1 MISHSHLG
9 ISLLFSSSS
18 YSRYL
23 SYIKKQDFL
32 LKPSG
37 SSWRAFPASPHPPK
51 HGLQWCHSNLDILLL
66 FDSSLYTKYLSLIK
80 KQDFLQKPP
89 GSSWRAIPAYP
100 HAPKHS
106 LQLLHT
112 LTLAFYHFFIAL
124 YMQNTFQ
131 LPKNRISLKTLKEAV
146 DELFQ
151 LNKKRFCINFL
162 FFYILLW
169 SKLTWVKQELS
180 RLSKNSNAI
189 WRPKCSLQ
197 SLRVITFIF
206 HKVL

>member
-1 MISHSHLG
+1 MS
-9 ISLLFSSSS
+9 
-18 YSRYL
+18 
-23 SYIKKQDFL
+23 
-32 LKPSG
+32 
-37 SSWRAFPASPHPPK
+37 
-51 HGLQWCHSNLDILLL
+51 HSNLDILLL

-162 FFYILLW
+162 FFYIVLW

-180 RLSKNSNAI
+180 RLSKISNAI

-197 SLRVITFIF
+197 SLRVIRGFGLMCKLLAKSNFALADPRVTEISIQRIWPLLPRP
-206 HKVL
+206 VSL